1 MVIAHVLLPNV
12 NELLFTDRLL
22 PIAQLLVE
30 ELAPDLNFC
39 FEPLAKILPDITH
52 ITYVPQPQLLILGM
66 VILPVIGI
74 LRIGIHKP
82 SVGLMTIP
90 KQGEFSWEFRQSSHM
105 CGNHQQGCTVFL
117 HTKSV
122 FACFWTVLRLL
133 DLLLM
138 LGRGNFRAE
147 ISFGDRARFGEQP
160 IGEERFG
167 QHLSN

>member
-122 FACFWTVLRLL
+122 FACFWTVLRFL

-138 LGRGNFRAE
+138 LGTGNFPAE